1 MTIRYGLLGAT
12 NALDAHLKQ
21 LLEHVGFE
29 VGAWPD
35 VYTHVQSLEESA
47 AQVLMINGTRE
58 FDDAV
63 RVCKSLVGRLGMEIV
78 ILGESE
84 STDNLRAAMRAGARD
99 YLNPYKDARRL
110 VDLFAEIE
118 ARLTGAP
125 VGQGEVISMLGCRG
139 GVGVTT
145 LAMGLATYIAQDKRF
160 AVVVV
165 DVDQAGGDLVNST
178 EARSG
183 YTTHD
188 LLNAVDRLDVT
199 RIRGAVV
206 RRPSGVWVLPQPEE
220 DLDTVTV
227 TENDVAPL
235 IAAVR
240 RAFTHVIVDQGV
252 ALADAGRMIC
262 QEASHI
268 VLIADQEIVSLRSA
282 VRRLRIIQGLGVD
295 KDRVHVVL
303 NRYNPKRKPDKD
315 EIARQLRT
323 DIAATIVSD
332 YESASAA
339 LDRGL
344 SVVEH
349 APRSELAEDIAFL
362 KARLMGEELPK
373 RARGWWLRS

>member
-12 NALDAHLKQ
+12 SALDAHLKQ
-21 LLEHVGFE
+21 LLEHVGFL

-35 VYTHVQSLEESA
+35 VYTHIQALDESG
-47 AQVLMINGTRE
+47 AQILLINGTRE
-58 FDDAV
+58 FEDSL
-63 RVCKSLVGRLGMEIV
+63 RVCKSLAGRLRMELI
-78 ILGESE
+78 ILGDSD

-99 YLNPYKDARRL
+99 YLNPYRDARRL
-110 VDLFAEIE
+110 VDLFTEVE
-118 ARLTGAP
+118 ARLGGAP

-145 LAMGLATYIAQDKRF
+145 LAVSLATLMAQDKRF

-178 EARSG
+178 EARTG

-188 LLNAVDRLDVT
+188 LLGAADRLDVAK
-199 RIRGAVV
+199 IRGAVV

-227 TENDVAPL
+227 TETDVSPL
-235 IAAVR
+235 ISAVR

-252 ALADAGRMIC
+252 ALAEPGRKIC
-262 QEASHI
+262 QEASSI
-268 VLIADQEIVSLRSA
+268 VLIADQEIVSLRAA

-295 KDRVHVVL
+295 KEKVHVVL

-323 DIAATIVSD
+323 EIAATIVSD

-339 LDRGL
+339 LDRGM

-362 KARLMGEELPK
+362 KARLMGEEAPK